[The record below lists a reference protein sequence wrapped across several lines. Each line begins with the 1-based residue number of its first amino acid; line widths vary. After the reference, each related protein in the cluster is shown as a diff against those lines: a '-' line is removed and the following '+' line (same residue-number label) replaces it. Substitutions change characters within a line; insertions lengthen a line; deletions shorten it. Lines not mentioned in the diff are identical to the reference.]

1 MYTTSS
7 AFLKVLS
14 NAGITHA
21 FVNWG
26 SDHPALLEDLQRQR
40 VEGKETSPQI
50 VTCPNEMVALS
61 AAQGYAQVTGKPA
74 AVIVHV
80 DVGTQALAGAV
91 HNVDRGRTPVLIYA
105 GASASTSR
113 SELKGTRNEWIMWI
127 QDIPDQA
134 AIVRQYM
141 RYTAQINTGRNIDQ
155 VVNRA
160 LQIGTSD
167 PQGPVYLWARRET
180 MEEELPS
187 SLFNS
192 LTSSSAPPLPISPTG
207 LSPATTSHLATTLTS
222 SHHPLIITSNLGRN
236 PAAITPLIALSGL
249 LSIPIFSTCPSA
261 VNVPFSHPYF
271 VGITYLNPGPQTD
284 ALKSHLSK
292 ADVVLVL
299 DSDLPWL
306 PMHCA
311 PPDDAKVFILDAGD
325 PLKVTS
331 GVGIWE
337 MGLHPGIQLLSR
349 ADAKT
354 ALEQVLEA
362 THLLLNDPDSSASVA
377 ERIKTRG
384 ESLKAHKAKWVA
396 SLDSAEAG
404 VGGGAVTVPHIM
416 HTLRTLTQSLH
427 LRTLLINESISNYGL
442 VWEHMRAET
451 PGSVLTSGGSSL
463 GYALGAAAGA
473 FIGEGVLS
481 GGGQGKGGEG
491 REKERE
497 GHGAERTKHDL
508 IVSIVGD
515 GSYMFG
521 VPSSAF
527 WVARRYGTPFLTIIL
542 NNGGWKS
549 PKFSMLGV
557 HPEGHGSRAQSGE
570 ELSVGFRFPSSSSSS
585 SPNTASPSSLP
596 TSTETFGED
605 PDYAQIAVAAT
616 GGWVWGRRVGSRAGK
631 AGEKGKK
638 GGEGG
643 EELRRVLEEAVRVV
657 VEERRCA
664 VVDVVLDLI

>member
-141 RYTAQINTGRNIDQ
+141 RYTAQISTGRNIDQ

-236 PAAITPLIALSGL
+236 PAAITPLIALSDL
-249 LSIPIFSTCPSA
+249 TPPPSTETLNAFRKREAENLVQIARKLRELHNTSA
-261 VNVPFSHPYF
+261 SAM
-271 VGITYLNPGPQTD
+271 Q
-284 ALKSHLSK
+284 
-292 ADVVLVL
+292 
-299 DSDLPWL
+299 
-306 PMHCA
+306 
-311 PPDDAKVFILDAGD
+311 
-325 PLKVTS
+325 
-331 GVGIWE
+331 
-337 MGLHPGIQLLSR
+337 SR
-349 ADAKT
+349 ADQLEKHTHMFEEGFSQLDEIQQLLQLVSHQPIPAVPQEKLGHLASAVQSSESRIR
-354 ALEQVLEA
+354 ALETSLSHLEKQKQGSVRDTTNTA
-362 THLLLNDPDSSASVA
+362 HPSYPGSFTPNRPSAPDPSQCRPSTMPPGHPLTSASNPIPHHLHSGHA
-377 ERIKTRG
+377 
-384 ESLKAHKAKWVA
+384 A
-396 SLDSAEAG
+396 SSIPPYSHPSGPYPSASQAR
-404 VGGGAVTVPHIM
+404 APASMAATSPVP
-416 HTLRTLTQSLH
+416 L
-427 LRTLLINESISNYGL
+427 
-442 VWEHMRAET
+442 
-451 PGSVLTSGGSSL
+451 
-463 GYALGAAAGA
+463 
-473 FIGEGVLS
+473 
-481 GGGQGKGGEG
+481 
-491 REKERE
+491 
-497 GHGAERTKHDL
+497 
-508 IVSIVGD
+508 
-515 GSYMFG
+515 
-521 VPSSAF
+521 
-527 WVARRYGTPFLTIIL
+527 
-542 NNGGWKS
+542 
-549 PKFSMLGV
+549 
-557 HPEGHGSRAQSGE
+557 HPEQR
-570 ELSVGFRFPSSSSSS
+570 
-585 SPNTASPSSLP
+585 PNVPCHYEPKEYGGLP
-596 TSTETFGED
+596 THPLYRVYTS
-605 PDYAQIAVAAT
+605 PVQQYA
-616 GGWVWGRRVGSRAGK
+616 SFYP
-631 AGEKGKK
+631 
-638 GGEGG
+638 
-643 EELRRVLEEAVRVV
+643 
-657 VEERRCA
+657 
-664 VVDVVLDLI
+664 